1 MPPTTE
7 SARGQIRI
15 GELSRRVG
23 VSSELLRAWE
33 RRYGLLSPARTEVR
47 LRLYSED
54 DERRVV
60 RMLEHLAAGVSAA
73 EAARLTRREFD
84 GGGPAPVV
92 DPEPPPGPASAATG
106 EHLARA
112 LDQLDETAANA
123 ALDRLLSGFALE
135 TVVTD
140 IVLPYLR
147 EIGERWQQVGDAV
160 VAQEHFASALL
171 RGRLLGLARG
181 WGGGYGPMALLGC
194 FPGEQHDL
202 GLICFGLALRANGWR
217 VTFLGP
223 NTPFAAITEAARR
236 VQPAL
241 IVLTTLTPLDRGAVE
256 EGLAEISVYA
266 PLALAGAGVQEGD
279 TPIGGAAFLA
289 GDPFTAAA
297 RVAAEAAAS
306 GANAVKRPAT
316 EPRRAGP
323 A

>member
-1 MPPTTE
+1 MAPSSDT
-7 SARGQIRI
+7 SSGQIRI

-33 RRYGLLSPARTEVR
+33 RRYGLLSPSRTQGG

-54 DERRVV
+54 DERRVL

-73 EAARLTRREFD
+73 EAARLTRGELD
-84 GGGPAPVV
+84 GAPAPVV
-92 DPEPPPGPASAATG
+92 DEPLETPVSGATG

-123 ALDRLLSGFALE
+123 ALDRLLAGFALE

-147 EIGERWQQVGDAV
+147 EIGERWQQVGDTV

-223 NTPFAAITEAARR
+223 DTPFAAITEAARR
-236 VQPAL
+236 VKPAL

-256 EGLAEISVYA
+256 EELAAISAYA
-266 PLALAGAGVQEGD
+266 PVALAGAGVKEGD
-279 TPIGGAAFLA
+279 TPVGGAGFLT

-297 RVAAEAAAS
+297 RVAAEASAS
-306 GANAVKRPAT
+306 GEGAVRRRAT
-316 EPRRAGP
+316 EPRP
-323 A
+323 AAPA

>member
-1 MPPTTE
+1 MPP
-7 SARGQIRI
+7 SSDASPGQIRI

-33 RRYGLLSPARTEVR
+33 RRYGLLSPSRTQGG
-47 LRLYSED
+47 LRLYGED
-54 DERRVV
+54 DERRVL

-73 EAARLTRREFD
+73 EAARLTRRELEAGPPSLVD
-84 GGGPAPVV
+84 SGPSEAPAP
-92 DPEPPPGPASAATG
+92 AATG
-106 EHLARA
+106 EQLARA

-135 TVVTD
+135 TVVTET
-140 IVLPYLR
+140 VLPYLR
-147 EIGERWQQVGDAV
+147 EIGERWQQVGDEV

-202 GLICFGLALRANGWR
+202 GLICFGLGLRANGWR

-223 NTPFAAITEAARR
+223 DTPFIAIGEAARR
-236 VQPAL
+236 VRPAL
-241 IVLTTLTPLDRGAVE
+241 IVLTTLTPLERGAVE
-256 EGLAEISVYA
+256 EELAAISAYA
-266 PLALAGAGVQEGD
+266 PVALAGAGVTESD
-279 TPIGGAAFLA
+279 APVGGATFLA

-297 RVAAEAAAS
+297 RVAAEA
-306 GANAVKRPAT
+306 VRRPAA
-316 EPRRAGP
+316 PPGP
-323 A
+323 G

>member
-1 MPPTTE
+1 MPPSSDAST
-7 SARGQIRI
+7 GQIRI

-33 RRYGLLSPARTEVR
+33 RRYGLLSPSRTQGG

-73 EAARLTRREFD
+73 EAARLTRR
-84 GGGPAPVV
+84 AA
-92 DPEPPPGPASAATG
+92 EPPSFVDMEAPDEPALAPAATG

-135 TVVTD
+135 TVVTET
-140 IVLPYLR
+140 VLPYLR

-160 VAQEHFASALL
+160 VAQEHFATALL

-202 GLICFGLALRANGWR
+202 GLICFGLGLRANGWR

-223 NTPFAAITEAARR
+223 DTPFAAISEAARR
-236 VQPAL
+236 VRPAL
-241 IVLTTLTPLDRGAVE
+241 IVLTALAPLDRGAVE
-256 EGLAEISVYA
+256 KDLALISAYA
-266 PLALAGAGVQEGD
+266 PVALAGAGVRESD
-279 TPIGGAAFLA
+279 TPIGGAGFLA

-297 RVAAEAAAS
+297 RVAAEAVS
-306 GANAVKRPAT
+306 RPGDGAP
-316 EPRRAGP
+316 ERRT
-323 A
+323 

>member
-1 MPPTTE
+1 VPSSPETST
-7 SARGQIRI
+7 GQIRI

-23 VSSELLRAWE
+23 VSAELLRAWE
-33 RRYGLLSPARTEVR
+33 RRYGLLSPSRTEGG
-47 LRLYSED
+47 LRLYGEE
-54 DERRVV
+54 DERRVL

-73 EAARLTRREFD
+73 EAARLTRRELES
-84 GGGPAPVV
+84 G
-92 DPEPPPGPASAATG
+92 PPPLVDLERSEVGTPVPTG
-106 EHLARA
+106 EHLVRA

-123 ALDRLLSGFALE
+123 ALDRLLSGFAVE
-135 TVVTD
+135 TVVTET
-140 IVLPYLR
+140 VLPYLR

-160 VAQEHFASALL
+160 VAQEHFATALL

-202 GLICFGLALRANGWR
+202 GLICFGLGLRANGWR

-223 NTPFAAITEAARR
+223 DTPFPAIGEAARR

-256 EGLAEISVYA
+256 DELAAIAAYA
-266 PLALAGAGVQEGD
+266 PVALAGAGVKESD
-279 TPIGGAAFLA
+279 TPIGGARYLA

-297 RVAAEAAAS
+297 RVAAEAS
-306 GANAVKRPAT
+306 PSST
-316 EPRRAGP
+316 
-323 A
+323 

>member
-1 MPPTTE
+1 MPPSLDASTG
-7 SARGQIRI
+7 RIRI

-33 RRYGLLSPARTEVR
+33 RRYGLLSPSRTEGG

-73 EAARLTRREFD
+73 EAARLTRRELES
-84 GGGPAPVV
+84 GPLPLVDLEPSEVATPV
-92 DPEPPPGPASAATG
+92 ATG
-106 EHLARA
+106 EHLVRA

-135 TVVTD
+135 TVVTET
-140 IVLPYLR
+140 VLPYLR
-147 EIGERWQQVGDAV
+147 DIGERWQQVGDVV
-160 VAQEHFASALL
+160 VAQEHFATALL

-202 GLICFGLALRANGWR
+202 GLICFGLGLRANGWR

-223 NTPFAAITEAARR
+223 DTPFAAMGEAARQ

-256 EGLAEISVYA
+256 EELAAISAYA
-266 PLALAGAGVQEGD
+266 PVALAGAGVKESD
-279 TPIGGAAFLA
+279 TPIGGARFLA

-297 RVAAEAAAS
+297 RVAAEASAS
-306 GANAVKRPAT
+306 ST
-316 EPRRAGP
+316 
-323 A
+323 